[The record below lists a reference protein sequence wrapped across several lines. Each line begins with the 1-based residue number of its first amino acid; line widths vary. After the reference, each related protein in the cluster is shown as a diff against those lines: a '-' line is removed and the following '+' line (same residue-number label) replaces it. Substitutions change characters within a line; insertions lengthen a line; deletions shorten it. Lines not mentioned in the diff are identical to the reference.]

1 MMHKKHTPLLL
12 ALLLILSSCT
22 KGGGGSDSG
31 DNGGDNGGGGNSG
44 GGAYSSSCGTVID
57 GLKNPADPA
66 AGQAVTVKQVVS
78 SNVLI
83 LSSAAGDLLYKLF
96 ALEPSQPGRELSARG
111 VLASLTSGP
120 LVLFQPKGGCQV
132 SVSEGQAISGQLF
145 NAAGE
150 SIEEKYIK
158 TGLAGVAASG
168 SCGEGQVVSCYTALK
183 EDSAIESAGDIFDF
197 LWKPESD
204 GGANPGSLVVLVG
217 QCNVDVR
224 VNGESLSD
232 SGSGNGRCTTARGTR
247 PGCAYGA
254 NVKVEVID
262 NISAL
267 PYLFDGDP
275 FLIIPNGCSR
285 VEFVR

>member
-1 MMHKKHTPLLL
+1 MKHNKCTKLLLPLLL
-12 ALLLILSSCT
+12 VLSSCT

-31 DNGGDNGGGGNSG
+31 DNGGNNGSA
-44 GGAYSSSCGTVID
+44 GGAYSSSCGTVVD

-66 AGQAVTVKQVVS
+66 EGQVVTVKQVVA

-83 LSSAAGDLLYKLF
+83 LSSASGDLLYKLF
-96 ALEPSQPGRELSARG
+96 AIEPSQPGRELSARS
-111 VLASLTSGP
+111 VLATLTTGP

-132 SVSEGQAISGQLF
+132 SVSAGQAISGQLF

-158 TGLAGVAASG
+158 TGLAGEVAAG
-168 SCGEGQVVSCYTALK
+168 SCGENQVASCYNALK
-183 EDSAIESAGDIFDF
+183 EASAVESAGDIFDF

-204 GGANPGSLVVLVG
+204 GGANPGSLVVLVL

-224 VNGESLSD
+224 VNGVSLAD
-232 SGSGNGRCTTARGTR
+232 GGSGNGRCTTARGTK
-247 PGCAYGA
+247 PGCAYGS

-262 NISAL
+262 KASNL
-267 PYLFDGDP
+267 PYLFDADP
-275 FLIIPNGCSR
+275 FLIIPNGCNR
-285 VEFVR
+285 VEFER